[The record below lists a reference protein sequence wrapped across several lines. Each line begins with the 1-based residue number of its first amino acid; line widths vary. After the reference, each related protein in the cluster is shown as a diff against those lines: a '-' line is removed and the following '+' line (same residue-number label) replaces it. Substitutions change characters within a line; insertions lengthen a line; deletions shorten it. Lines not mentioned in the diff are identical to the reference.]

1 VTSKTSDPVPSDDA
15 DQSSAQALGA
25 RKTAD
30 GLTVIDPP
38 GMERFRISGQL
49 WHGTVD
55 FVAAIPDSTI
65 WRSVPG
71 NPALAERLR
80 AKFHNQILQ
89 IAPDLR
95 VYQRGIGALLT
106 VEDVTTQLQIT
117 EEQLKKLT
125 RSGRLL
131 AIRHA
136 AMPPTYPQIQ
146 FDWDGRVLPG
156 LPPVLKVLKSSMNGW
171 EIARWLATPTE
182 SGQSPATLLFVGGTD
197 TAMRLASETAE
208 ETRIAAA
215 GATAREG
222 SGGEA

>member
-1 VTSKTSDPVPSDDA
+1 MTPKTTDPAPSDDA
-15 DQSSAQALGA
+15 DQPAAPELEA

-30 GLTVIDPP
+30 GFTLIDPP

-71 NPALAERLR
+71 NPVLAERLR

-95 VYQRGIGALLT
+95 IYERGIGAFLT
-106 VEDVTTQLQIT
+106 VGDVTAQLQVT
-117 EEQLKKLT
+117 EEQLKKLV

-131 AIRHA
+131 AIRHG

-182 SGQSPATLLFVGGTD
+182 SGQSPATLLFIGGSETVMKLAREIADETRVGG
-197 TAMRLASETAE
+197 ANET
-208 ETRIAAA
+208 
-215 GATAREG
+215 
-222 SGGEA
+222 SGRRPVRHP

>member
-1 VTSKTSDPVPSDDA
+1 VTPQTTEPAPSDDA
-15 DQSSAQALGA
+15 DQFAVPASGA
-25 RKTAD
+25 RPTAD
-30 GLTVIDPP
+30 GLTIADPP

-55 FVAAIPDSTI
+55 FVAAVPDSTV

-71 NPALAERLR
+71 SPAHAERLR

-95 VYQRGIGALLT
+95 MYERGIGAFLT
-106 VEDVTTQLQIT
+106 VEDVTAQLQIT
-117 EEQLKKLT
+117 EEQLKKLV

-146 FDWDGRVLPG
+146 FDWDGRVLPE
-156 LPPVLKVLKSSMNGW
+156 LRLVLNILKASLSAR

-182 SGQSPATLLFVGGTD
+182 SGQSPATLLFVGG
-197 TAMRLASETAE
+197 SETVI
-208 ETRIAAA
+208 RIARENAVAA
-215 GATAREG
+215 HATASHTADRDPD
-222 SGGEA
+222 AHA